1 MAKELI
7 EKIKAEEKF
16 VYCFDSTV
24 TDNEK
29 KLRSEFNKGLHKA
42 IKIIE
47 SSKPTW
53 IDSPDQ
59 DGLWWFLSPD
69 GTVSCATIIEILGK
83 FYREERDT
91 HIYNIFHV
99 SSYIGKWQKIEVP
112 EKE

>member
-1 MAKELI
+1 MGFGKNLCRQGESGVVMAKELI
-7 EKIKAEEKF
+7 EKI
-16 VYCFDSTV
+16 
-24 TDNEK
+24 
-29 KLRSEFNKGLHKA
+29 
-42 IKIIE
+42 
-47 SSKPTW
+47 KPTW